1 MKKYIIFLFSFFI
14 FFPNI
19 AFAYSPNPDKYV
31 STKEVGSFIFD
42 DTGFLPSNAIAKI
55 NEHNSEVEKGKSKII
70 YAVAVVKKDADFF
83 EDFDE
88 IDDLAKA
95 YAEKHKTKDKNGLGV
110 LFLIN
115 PNADKSTL
123 LSENDS
129 PSLSWKV
136 KNEVLTG
143 TDYSSWIFS
152 QNLAAGVNKETQD
165 FITSKFFS
173 DSSSSIDYIIRKKAR
188 GDYTD
193 DDFEKHLTKLFD
205 SLTDTINKNYIKIG
219 DSKFPSTKKKKVDKG
234 IDYKGISTKIKK
246 IFTLKR
252 IVLGI
257 FAIFGIIYVIKYH
270 KFTKDNEKYYI

>member
-19 AFAYSPNPDKYV
+19 AFASSPNPDKYV
-31 STKEVGSFIFD
+31 STKEVGNFIFD
-42 DTGFLPSNAIAKI
+42 DTGFLPSNTIAKI
-55 NEHNSEVEKGKSKII
+55 NEHNSDVEKGKSKII
-70 YAVAVVKKDADFF
+70 YAVAVIKKDTDFTK
-83 EDFDE
+83 DFDE

-95 YAEKHKTKDKNGLGV
+95 FAEKHKTKDNNGLGA

-115 PNADKSTL
+115 PNSVNNEDLLFYDNSKVST
-123 LSENDS
+123 
-129 PSLSWKV
+129 
-136 KNEVLTG
+136 
-143 TDYSSWIFS
+143 WIFS
-152 QNLAAGVNKETQD
+152 QSLAAGVNQETQD

-173 DSSSSIDYIIRKKAR
+173 DSSNSIDDIIRKKAR
-188 GDYTD
+188 GDYDD

-219 DSKFPSTKKKKVDKG
+219 DSKSPSTKKKKVDKG

-257 FAIFGIIYVIKYH
+257 FAIFGTIYVVKYH